1 MDTSTSSSR
10 SVAPA
15 TSGAPDTAGADD
27 GRVAWDAAA
36 QAWLQRS
43 ELIDARH
50 EVASVA
56 LLDAIGLRAGER
68 VLDLASGPGG
78 LGLLAA
84 ARVGPTGAVVIS
96 DFAPE
101 MVAGARTRVDELG
114 LANVTTAVIDLEHI
128 DQPDA
133 WFDVVL
139 CRDGLQFARRP
150 ALAIAEMRRVVRSRG
165 RVALAVWAEQDR
177 NPWLGVVLDAVSGVL
192 GFEVPP
198 PWVPGPFSLASAHGL
213 GELLEEAGL
222 VEVRVSEAAVP
233 LRTPSVEAWWSTT
246 TSLAGPLAGILS
258 SLPAEVH
265 DAIRDQAQRAAELYR
280 SDDALVFPGVA
291 LLATAVA
298 P

>member
-1 MDTSTSSSR
+1 MDASTSSSR
-10 SVAPA
+10 TVAP
-15 TSGAPDTAGADD
+15 GAPGAPGTAGADD
-27 GRVAWDAAA
+27 GREAWAGAA
-36 QAWLQRS
+36 QAWLQRA

-56 LLDAIGLRAGER
+56 LLASIGLGAGER
-68 VLDLASGPGG
+68 VLDLASGAGG

-84 ARVGPTGAVVIS
+84 ARVGSTGTVVIS

-114 LANVTTAVIDLEHI
+114 LSNVTTAVIDLEHI

-165 RVALAVWAEQDR
+165 RVALAVWAEQAR

-198 PWVPGPFSLASAHGL
+198 PGVPGPFSLASAHGL
-213 GELLEEAGL
+213 VELLEEGGL
-222 VEVRVSEAAVP
+222 VDVRVSETAVP
-233 LRTPSVEAWWSTT
+233 LRAPSFEAWWSTT
-246 TSLAGPLAGILS
+246 TSLAGPRARILT
-258 SLPAEVH
+258 SLPAEVR
-265 DAIRDQAQRAAELYR
+265 DAIRDQARRAAEPYR
-280 SDDALVFPGVA
+280 SDDALLFPGVA